1 MSNQIQA
8 TLREFILNILRQLNA
23 PETIIDDYKRFIN
36 GQVVDQNHGENQN
49 LHIIN
54 LSLNST
60 QTISLEIT
68 DDITPEENFI
78 SFDISSIEEG
88 AILYLL
94 VNVDEPMSEQ
104 QAASASQEDFQS
116 IPTPQYYYHLVDAN
130 HASQEGFLTSVDDS
144 KKYLAAIIQALE
156 IEILIEE

>member
-88 AILYLL
+88 AILY
-94 VNVDEPMSEQ
+94 
-104 QAASASQEDFQS
+104 
-116 IPTPQYYYHLVDAN
+116 
-130 HASQEGFLTSVDDS
+130 
-144 KKYLAAIIQALE
+144 
-156 IEILIEE
+156 